1 MTARRIVSLAV
12 SLLVTIV
19 VLTQIGRMFENVDAG
34 EIVVIQDPYDG
45 ELHWYTQPGVVA
57 QNFGKVTVYQRRG
70 TYEFEN
76 LGITFNDFGTA
87 TLKGSVQYDM
97 PLDEKNLTA
106 LHTRYGSPEG
116 IMANVIRKT
125 VDKVV
130 YMTGPLLSSR
140 ESYAE
145 KKTNLIEW
153 AQDQITNGVYKVN
166 QQQVEAT
173 DELSGQKRNVIVASI
188 ALNAEA
194 PAGRVRQEQSVVG
207 EFGIHAFNFAVT
219 HVEYSPEVK
228 AQIAAQQEIIQSVQK
243 KIAEAR
249 QAEQQKITTEQQGMA
264 NAAKTKWDQEAMNAQ
279 IVSEAEGRKRAAEQ
293 DALAAEAEK
302 RAILLRASGEAEA
315 RRLKMAA
322 DGALEQKLKAYVEV
336 NNNYAAA
343 IKGYTG
349 NWVPTTVMG
358 GGSGSANGA
367 TALIDMLT
375 IKTARELGV
384 DATPGKRDG
393 Q

>member
-1 MTARRIVSLAV
+1 MTARRIIGLALTAIASV
-12 SLLVTIV
+12 FF
-19 VLTQIGRMFENVDAG
+19 LTQTGRLFENVDAG

-70 TYEFEN
+70 TYEFDK
-76 LGITFNDFGTA
+76 LGIQFNDAGTA
-87 TLKGSVQYDM
+87 MLNGSVQYDM

-106 LHTRYGSPEG
+106 LHTRYGSPES
-116 IMANVIRKT
+116 IQSNVIKKT

-153 AQDQITNGVYKVN
+153 AQDQITNGVFR
-166 QQQVEAT
+166 VEQRSVEDT
-173 DELSGQKRNVIVASI
+173 DPISGQKRNVIVASI
-188 ALNAEA
+188 AMAN
-194 PAGRVRQEQSVVG
+194 GVRQRQEGSVVG

-219 HVEYSPEVK
+219 HVDYSPAVT
-228 AQIAAQQEIIQSVQK
+228 AQIVAQQNIIQNVQK
-243 KIAEAR
+243 AIAQAR
-249 QAEQQKITTEQQGMA
+249 EAEQQKLTTELQGA
-264 NAAKTKWDQEAMNAQ
+264 AEAAKTKWTQEAMNSQ
-279 IVSEAEGRKRAAEQ
+279 IVAEAEGRKRAAEQ

-336 NNNYAAA
+336 NGRYAEAIQNY
-343 IKGYTG
+343 KG
-349 NWVPTTVMG
+349 NWVPSTVMG
-358 GGSGSANGA
+358 SGAGGSQNGA
-367 TALIDMLT
+367 TSLIDMLT
-375 IKTARELGV
+375 IKTARELAI
-384 DATPGKRDG
+384 DATPGRRGDG